1 LAPPS
6 SQQIAGKIPVLFLHT
21 ATEPP
26 LGADTL
32 VHTLIMRGLDRTHF
46 DVHVA
51 CAKGPPSARTPTFE
65 AISAIT
71 NMTVRPVNLG
81 PELFGR
87 SRLGK
92 AAATVRTLPALWSL
106 AGLVH
111 YIRKHHIRIVHTSD
125 RPRDAAAAVLLA
137 RLTGTKCIIHVHV
150 EYGDWMSKML
160 RGAMARADALIG
172 VSSFVVRSLVDHGYP
187 AHRTHVV
194 LNAVDPSA
202 WDNRLDA
209 QRARADLGIPASA
222 RVVTT
227 VARVFR
233 PKGQME
239 LIRAVALVYREF
251 PDIRLLIVG
260 QDYPAGT
267 SFSTE
272 LKALATELGIAR
284 NVEFLGQRRDIAPLL
299 AASDVFALP
308 SVAEPFGLAHAEAM
322 AMKRPV
328 VALRSG
334 GTPEVVEH
342 EKSGLLSEPGDIET
356 LASHISRLLRD
367 PTLSARMGEYG
378 RRQIE
383 SRFTLDRMSGDVE
396 RVYRSLLASST

>member
-1 LAPPS
+1 MPDTLES
-6 SQQIAGKIPVLFLHT
+6 STGKIPVLFLHT

-32 VHTLIMRGLDRTHF
+32 VHTLIMRGLDRAHF

-51 CAKGPPSARTPTFE
+51 CAKGPPFARTPTFE
-65 AISAIT
+65 AVSAVT
-71 NMTVRPVNLG
+71 NVTVHPVNLG

-92 AAATVRTLPALWSL
+92 VAAVVRTLPAVWNL
-106 AGLVH
+106 AELVR
-111 YIRKHHIRIVHTSD
+111 YVQKHRIRIVHTSD
-125 RPRDAAAAVLLA
+125 RPRDAAAAVLLT
-137 RLTGTKCIIHVHV
+137 RITGAKCIVHIHV

-187 AHRTHVV
+187 ASRTHAV

-202 WDNRLDA
+202 WDHRIDA
-209 QRARADLGIPASA
+209 GRARADLGIPASA

-233 PKGQME
+233 PKGQIE
-239 LIRAVALVYREF
+239 LVRAIALVHREL
-251 PDIRLLIVG
+251 PDVRLLIVG

-272 LKALATELGIAR
+272 LKALARELGITK
-284 NVEFLGQRRDIAPLL
+284 NVEFLGQRRDIARLL

-342 EKSGLLSEPGDIET
+342 EKSGLLSEPGDVET

-367 PTLSARMGEYG
+367 PALSARMGEYG
-378 RRQIE
+378 RHEVE
-383 SRFTLDRMSGDVE
+383 SRFTLDRMSRDVE
-396 RVYRSLLASST
+396 RVYRSLVASSG